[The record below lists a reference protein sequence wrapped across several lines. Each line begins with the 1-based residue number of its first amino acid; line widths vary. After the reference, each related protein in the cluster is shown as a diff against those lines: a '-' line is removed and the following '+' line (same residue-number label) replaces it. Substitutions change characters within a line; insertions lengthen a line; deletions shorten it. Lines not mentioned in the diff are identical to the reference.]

1 MIDKASNKSNV
12 LVDIFQT
19 RLGWNKA
26 RVKFFVSFM
35 FALCKVQSVCFT
47 KLAQGFEGK
56 AKVESNMRRIQ
67 RFFASF
73 IVDTDSIARLIFS
86 LLPEKP
92 PYRLILDRTNWKYGT
107 ANINILML
115 GIAYEGMTIP
125 LLWTMLNKRGNS
137 NTKERRALIE
147 RFLDLFGEECIEAFL
162 ADREFIGDEWFQD
175 LIQKKVPFYIRI
187 RENLW
192 LNVPGKGRTKAF
204 WLFNSLPLNTS
215 FHYSKIVRID
225 GQLVYLTG
233 MKTVNRERAIEFVI
247 VASFKPD
254 PMALTAYKD
263 RWQVETMFKA
273 FKSGGFNFEDTH
285 LKDPN
290 RIARLIAL
298 VCVAFTWVYLV
309 GIFRNSNVQQ
319 IKIKKHGRRAYSI
332 FKFGLIFIA
341 HSLLNPL
348 PIKDFKSCIQIL
360 SCT

>member
-1 MIDKASNKSNV
+1 M
-12 LVDIFQT
+12 
-19 RLGWNKA
+19 
-26 RVKFFVSFM
+26 
-35 FALCKVQSVCFT
+35 
-47 KLAQGFEGK
+47 
-56 AKVESNMRRIQ
+56 
-67 RFFASF
+67 
-73 IVDTDSIARLIFS
+73 
-86 LLPEKP
+86 
-92 PYRLILDRTNWKYGT
+92 
-107 ANINILML
+107 
-115 GIAYEGMTIP
+115 
-125 LLWTMLNKRGNS
+125 
-137 NTKERRALIE
+137 
-147 RFLDLFGEECIEAFL
+147 
-162 ADREFIGDEWFQD
+162 
-175 LIQKKVPFYIRI
+175 IQKKVPFYIRI

-192 LNVPGKGRTKAF
+192 LNVPGKGRTKAL

-298 VCVAFTWVYLV
+298 VCVSFTWVDRV
-309 GIFRNSNVQQ
+309 RIFRNRNVQQ

-360 SCT
+360 SCTYKLFRHIVCRNSIKNCLNPRFLCTIHFSSFWISLIIFLTAFSEVSAKPSFIKAEPLSDFFFPSSYVLNRLIFQAC